1 VQVIFDV
8 TDLLQREHTMT
19 KGQNRAE
26 TIDVKAL
33 LERDEDFLR
42 SAVEALV
49 QAVLEAEMSQAI
61 GAEKGE
67 RSRRGWPTARA
78 ITAGR

>member
-1 VQVIFDV
+1 MFDV
-8 TDLLQREHTMT
+8 TDLLLREHTMT

-26 TIDVKAL
+26 IIDVKAL

-42 SAVEALV
+42 SAVEVLV

-67 RSRRGWPTARA
+67 RSPARLATARA
-78 ITAGR
+78 ITGAR